1 MKRVSIFSLNAAR
14 FSMLLRR
21 ACWVGLLLLLD
32 ACQASAGGGLL
43 NLRKQD
49 KRGAEALDLPL
60 EQLDGRQRQLA
71 KQVLDK
77 PAFKAKGPSE
87 SFYCKPEH
95 YQYFL
100 DHPDKAV
107 TAWRKLGAKCVTIT
121 SKAEQ
126 QFGWIDEQGSEV
138 TWETIHRGAE
148 LHIWYAEGKVRPGPV
163 LPLVPIKALVVMR
176 HKEQRAD
183 DGATGVQHQADLY
196 VQTDSKTAAM
206 LTRMLGPASQR
217 MAEQGMG
224 QLQLFFSGLSW
235 YLDRHPDQVDV
246 LIEP

>member
-1 MKRVSIFSLNAAR
+1 MA
-14 FSMLLRR
+14 MRR
-21 ACWVGLLLLLD
+21 ACWVGLLLLLN
-32 ACQASAGGGLL
+32 ACQASASGGLL

-49 KRGAEALDLPL
+49 QRGKDMPAKERPGKDLPL
-60 EQLDGRQRQLA
+60 ELLDERQRQLA

-77 PAFKAKGPSE
+77 AAFTAKGPSE

-95 YQYFL
+95 YQFFL
-100 DHPDKAV
+100 DHPHKAV
-107 TAWRKLGAKCVTIT
+107 AAWRKLGAKCVTIT
-121 SKAEQ
+121 SKADQ
-126 QFGWIDEQGSEV
+126 RFGWSDEHGSEM
-138 TWETIHRGAE
+138 TWETIHRGVE

-176 HKEQRAD
+176 HKERRSD
-183 DGATGVQHQADLY
+183 DGATLVQHRADLF

-217 MAEQGMG
+217 IAEQGMG

-235 YLDRHPDQVDV
+235 YLDRHPDKAEM
-246 LIEP
+246 LLEK